1 MMSRRKE
8 EGGSGDI
15 PQGAVMRRYL
25 PAIAIV
31 SVLFAL
37 GSPVSADLA
46 PSAMLTVTA
55 PAVHPAGSPVIL
67 NLQVYNNGFNSI
79 GYWSGGPGEYPD
91 AQDFVA
97 TVAIRNGPQ
106 ATRKE
111 VKLANGQ
118 QHTGPEGRMR
128 WIVPGQ
134 LMRVPAILPPMAVG
148 SYEIDVRCEADGP
161 RQDDVIRKVI
171 WPAMHELKPLRI
183 EIRDDRELADL
194 RDNEVIAGVRSAD
207 AFSNFLAA
215 TFPSPAVKS
224 ALVEDLMSPSPI
236 TVERAMDGLWLGD
249 PVEEADVPLVA
260 KAIQQHLK
268 PPDDS
273 VDYAMMERLICSLG
287 HNRSTTAIE
296 AVAKAAAAR
305 TGRVH
310 DIAVAALGKM
320 KYPTSIARHPAPLP
334 PEQYDQNAIHALI
347 KLSRSMGAPERKL
360 AFALLAEYPKSLEAA
375 AAIRYG
381 TTDPNPEVQEVAR
394 QSLNHITP

>member
-1 MMSRRKE
+1 
-8 EGGSGDI
+8 
-15 PQGAVMRRYL
+15 MRQNL
-25 PAIAIV
+25 PGFVLV
-31 SVLFAL
+31 SLLLTL
-37 GSPVSADLA
+37 GSFASADLA

-55 PAVHPAGSPVIL
+55 PAVQPAGSPVIL

-79 GYWSGGPGEYPD
+79 GYWCGGPGDYPD
-91 AQDFVA
+91 AQDFIAIVA
-97 TVAIRNGPQ
+97 TKNGPQ
-106 ATRKE
+106 TTRSE

-118 QHTGPEGRMR
+118 QHTGPEGRTR

-134 LMRVPAILPPMAVG
+134 LMRVPAALPPMEVG
-148 SYEIDVRCEADGP
+148 TYEIDVRCEADGP

-171 WPAMHELKPLRI
+171 WPAMHALKPLRI
-183 EIRDDRELADL
+183 EVRDDRQLADQ
-194 RDNEVIAGVRSAD
+194 RDHEVIAGVRSAS

-215 TFPSPAVKS
+215 TYPRPAVKN
-224 ALVEDLMSPSPI
+224 ALAEDLMSPNPI
-236 TVERAMDGLWLGD
+236 TVERALDGLWLGD

-273 VDYAMMERLICSLG
+273 VDYAMMERLIRSLG

-310 DIAVAALGKM
+310 DIAVASLAKM
-320 KYPTSIARHPAPLP
+320 RYPTSIARRPTPLP
-334 PEQYDQNAIHALI
+334 PEQYDQNAIRALI

-360 AFALLAEYPKSLEAA
+360 AFALLAEYPKSPEAA

-381 TTDPNPEVQEVAR
+381 TTDPDPQVQEVAR